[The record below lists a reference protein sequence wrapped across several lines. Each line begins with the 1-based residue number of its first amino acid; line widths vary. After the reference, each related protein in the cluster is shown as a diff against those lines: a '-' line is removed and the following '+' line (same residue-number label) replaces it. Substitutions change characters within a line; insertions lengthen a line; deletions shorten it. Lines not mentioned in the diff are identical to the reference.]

1 ASLLEM
7 VLLLILQ
14 LVVTLFACCMCAPPK
29 VLDVDTLDLQ
39 NYDINDLYWENLNL
53 TNYEEIEVGMLAP
66 LSTVPVI
73 PGSLVPLDYTK
84 ESTLS
89 PQPTEAPTPPS
100 LDFEGPGLFGPDTGL
115 GMPTC
120 LMCLCIRSSVY
131 CDDSHIDKIPL
142 LPKETAYFY
151 ARFNK
156 IKHVKATD
164 FANLR
169 SLKVIDLTGNKIS
182 DVEDNALRDL
192 PRLRELILSDNQ
204 LQALPEL
211 PTSLKSIDVRNNLL
225 TSAGIHPGAFQDLS
239 HLEFVYLSHNRLDY
253 VPTPLPES
261 LRVLHLQ
268 YNNIQS
274 LHEDT
279 FCNRHELSYL
289 RRALEDIRLDGN
301 PINLSHYAQAYVC
314 LPRLPVGRML

>member
-1 ASLLEM
+1 MINSCNCASSQKKNSYM
-7 VLLLILQ
+7 SMNA
-14 LVVTLFACCMCAPPK
+14 LVSIAPPS
-29 VLDVDTLDLQ
+29 
-39 NYDINDLYWENLNL
+39 
-53 TNYEEIEVGMLAP
+53 GGC
-66 LSTVPVI
+66 S
-73 PGSLVPLDYTK
+73 GTK
-84 ESTLS
+84 LC
-89 PQPTEAPTPPS
+89 PFCPTE
-100 LDFEGPGLFGPDTGL
+100 